1 MIDFHAIAKALAD
14 PQRFEILEMV
24 AAEVEMSCGDIAAGC
39 PVSQATVSHHLKVLQ
54 DVGLLRVRRQ
64 GQRRNI
70 SADHEVLSPT
80 CASCRAAPASA
91 HALPRSPLPSSTSFA
106 ALAADAAIQEAAT
119 LVQAEYQLRRCKSAL
134 DFQLR
139 RSDCDRGATP
149 SRKRTC
155 ATRGYS
161 RIQDAPAL
169 AAVAAATKHY
179 LGCAMRSY
187 VSRRVGLAIWSASQ
201 A

>member
-70 SADHEVLSPT
+70 SADHEVLES
-80 CASCRAAPASA
+80 
-91 HALPRSPLPSSTSFA
+91 
-106 ALAADAAIQEAAT
+106 
-119 LVQAEYQLRRCKSAL
+119 YLREL
-134 DFQLR
+134 
-139 RSDCDRGATP
+139 
-149 SRKRTC
+149 
-155 ATRGYS
+155 
-161 RIQDAPAL
+161 
-169 AAVAAATKHY
+169 
-179 LGCAMRSY
+179 
-187 VSRRVGLAIWSASQ
+187 SRRTSVGARPAKEP
-201 A
+201 AA